1 MLDVI
6 TIGAATRDVFLV
18 SKDFQ
23 IMPSPNF
30 TGGQAECV
38 ALGSKLEVDQLVFST
53 GGGATNTAV
62 TFAKLG
68 LSVAVVARLGNDD
81 HGRIILTELSRHNI
95 ETNLLRIVP
104 KEITAY
110 STLLTIKNGERSV
123 LTYRGASS
131 TFSNSDIPWQKLDCK
146 WLYVS
151 SLGGNLELLQK
162 IVAFARKNQ
171 LKVALNPGKSELK
184 LAVEM
189 RELLSSISVLIINL
203 EEAQMLAESED
214 KDPAKLAKQLS
225 YPDLT
230 VVITNGPRGTTAHL
244 NGQTWYAKTTG
255 AKSLSRTG
263 AGDAFGSGL
272 VAALVKDFSL
282 EDSLRVGTL
291 NAESVIQKFGAKAG
305 ILTKWPSKK
314 TLNRVSVK
322 LVK

>member
-23 IMPSPNF
+23 IIQSPRF
-30 TGGQAECV
+30 AGGQAECV
-38 ALGSKLEVDQLVFST
+38 ALGSKLEVDELVFST
-53 GGGATNTAV
+53 GGGATNAAV

-68 LSVAVVARLGNDD
+68 LHTAVIARIGNDD
-81 HGRIILTELSRHNI
+81 PGRAILAELTKDNIQTELM
-95 ETNLLRIVP
+95 RIVP
-104 KEITAY
+104 KENTAY
-110 STLLTIKNGERSV
+110 STLLTAKNGERSV
-123 LTYRGASS
+123 LIYRGASS
-131 TFSNSDIPWQKLDCK
+131 TFSNNDIPWPKLACK

-151 SLGGNLELLQK
+151 SLGGNVPLLQK
-162 IVAFARKNQ
+162 LVAFAKQHN
-171 LKVALNPGKSELK
+171 LKIALNPGKNELK

-189 RELLSSISVLIINL
+189 RELLSSVTVLTVNL
-203 EEAQMLAESED
+203 EEAQILAESDD

-230 VVITNGPRGTTAHL
+230 VVVTNGAKGTTAHL
-244 NGQTWYAKTTG
+244 NGITWYAKTTG
-255 AKSLSRTG
+255 VKSISRTG
-263 AGDAFGSGL
+263 AGDAFGSAL
-272 VAALVKDFSL
+272 VAALATDRSL
-282 EDSLRVGTL
+282 EDALRIGTL